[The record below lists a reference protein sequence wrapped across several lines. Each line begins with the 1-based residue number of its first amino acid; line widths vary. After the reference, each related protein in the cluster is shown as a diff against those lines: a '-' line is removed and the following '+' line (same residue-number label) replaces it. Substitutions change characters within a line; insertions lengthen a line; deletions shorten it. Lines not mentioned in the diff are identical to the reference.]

1 MIKNILLLIILFL
14 NLQEV
19 ASQNT
24 CFIGSKSYP
33 CTDSYTL
40 GKHEILGRNPE
51 IYFMKDGEKGIIA
64 FVINNYTM
72 PHSRVKNKLILYL
85 DNGQIITCVD
95 RGRYDI
101 VDDYATTL
109 YYLTKDE
116 VNKLKKSNISTI
128 RYSLGDDYGVNIS
141 RSVSNLDEES
151 YFGIIERIDF
161 PSELSEFYK

>member
-85 DNGQIITCVD
+85 DNGQIIT
-95 RGRYDI
+95 
-101 VDDYATTL
+101 
-109 YYLTKDE
+109 
-116 VNKLKKSNISTI
+116 
-128 RYSLGDDYGVNIS
+128 
-141 RSVSNLDEES
+141 RSEEHT
-151 YFGIIERIDF
+151 
-161 PSELSEFYK
+161 SEL